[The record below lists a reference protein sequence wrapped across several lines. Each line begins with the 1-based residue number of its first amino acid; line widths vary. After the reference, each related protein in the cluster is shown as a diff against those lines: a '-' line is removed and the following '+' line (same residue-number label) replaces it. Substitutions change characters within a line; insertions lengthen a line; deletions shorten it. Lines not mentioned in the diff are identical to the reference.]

1 MSRVAL
7 TSLREPT
14 MINCRVAL
22 TQGFAVVQKLTDI
35 MDGSQGANDK
45 RIIVRIS
52 EASEFVGAA
61 GECDLRLS
69 ELSTVEW
76 VGDIVSE

>member
-1 MSRVAL
+1 MSRVAV
-7 TSLREPT
+7 TSLRGPT

-22 TQGFAVVQKLTDI
+22 TQGFAGVQKLTDI
-35 MDGSQGANDK
+35 MDGPQGANDK

-52 EASEFVGAA
+52 EFVGAA
-61 GECDLRLS
+61 GECDLRMS

-76 VGDIVSE
+76 VSDMVSE